1 MHGFEKGRGMIKTI
15 VVHVDGTP
23 AQDSRMRAAARLAGE
38 FGAHLVGSAAI
49 GISWMDFAMLTSNVG
64 APIPA
69 DDFTAMRSA
78 AAERLRGFEHE
89 ARQLGVASF
98 EGRVVEDDADFGLLL
113 AARYADLVVLSQ
125 DSEPPPGA
133 APGMLAAAP
142 GRTRRLPERVTL
154 HGIRPV
160 LVVPGSYAGGPLMG
174 TVVAGWDGGNC
185 ALRAIAAALPL
196 LVRADAVKLAVVN
209 PEQLAGLH
217 GEQPGADMALYLA
230 RHGVKVEVVLE
241 RSKTTAGQA
250 LAGLALDAGASL
262 MVAGAYGHNR
272 FREWVLGGVTRELL
286 ERAPVPLLIAH

>member
-1 MHGFEKGRGMIKTI
+1 MHGFEKGQQMFKTI
-15 VVHVDGTP
+15 VVHVDGAA
-23 AQDSRMRAAARLAGE
+23 AQESRMQAAARLAGE

-69 DDFTAMRSA
+69 DDFTAMRAA
-78 AAERLRGFEHE
+78 AAERLRGFERR
-89 ARQLGVASF
+89 AQQLGVASF
-98 EGRVVEDDADFGLLL
+98 EGRVVDDDADFGLLL
-113 AARYADLVVLSQ
+113 ASRYADLVVLSQ
-125 DSEPPPGA
+125 DSE
-133 APGMLAAAP
+133 AAATDSTALGP
-142 GRTRRLPERVTL
+142 IPAARARRLPERVSL
-154 HGIRPV
+154 HGVRPV
-160 LVVPGSYAGGPLMG
+160 LVVPASYGGGPLMG

-209 PEQLAGLH
+209 PDQNGGLH
-217 GEQPGADMALYLA
+217 GEHPGADMALYLA

-241 RSKTTAGQA
+241 RSKATAGQA
-250 LAGLALDAGASL
+250 LAGLAADAGASL

>member
-1 MHGFEKGRGMIKTI
+1 MHGFEKGKQMIKTI

-23 AQDSRMRAAARLAGE
+23 AQDSRMRAAARLASE

-49 GISWMDFAMLTSNVG
+49 GISWMDFALLTSNVG

-69 DDFTAMRSA
+69 DAFTAMRSA
-78 AAERLRGFEHE
+78 AAERVRGFEHQ

-113 AARYADLVVLSQ
+113 ASRYADLVVLSQ
-125 DSEPPPGA
+125 DGDQ
-133 APGMLAAAP
+133 APGPAPAPFPAAP
-142 GRTRRLPERVTL
+142 GRARRMPERVSL

-160 LVVPGSYAGGPLMG
+160 LVVPASYAGGPLMG
-174 TVVAGWDGGNC
+174 TVLAGWDGGNC

-209 PEQLAGLH
+209 PDQLAGLH

-230 RHGVKVEVVLE
+230 RHGVKVEVVVE
-241 RSKTTAGQA
+241 RSKATAGQT
-250 LAGLALDAGASL
+250 LAGLARDAGASL